1 MKERKPQTA
10 CNQDKVINEILARI
24 GLLPEV
30 REARVREIQFLIDT
44 GLYTIDPRRIA
55 ERMLLER

>member
-1 MKERKPQTA
+1 MKEKIPHTA
-10 CNQDKVINEILARI
+10 HDQEKVITGILGRI
-24 GLLPEV
+24 GFLPEV

-44 GLYTIDPRRIA
+44 GLYTIDPHRIA